1 MGGRERLI
9 RWVRT
14 SPPMR
19 ALTPTNPPQDVPDWV
34 YDQWFEEYEEQR
46 DAQARGNIVSAFQLR
61 DRDERYPEDDGEDGW
76 QVLDQVRRLIH
87 LSADMGLVSRSI
99 LRPLAQALDPATR
112 MANAAQVEATKLE
125 AERLG
130 VDLRDDLEPSDY

>member
-1 MGGRERLI
+1 
-9 RWVRT
+9 
-14 SPPMR
+14 MR
-19 ALTPTNPPQDVPDWV
+19 QLTPINPPEDMPDWV
-34 YDQWFEEYEEQR
+34 YSQWFEEYEEQR
-46 DAQARGNIVSAFQLR
+46 DAQAKGNIVSAFQLR

-87 LSADMGLVSRSI
+87 LSGDMGLVSRSI

-112 MANAAQVEATKLE
+112 MAKAAQVEATKLE

-130 VDLRDDLEPSDY
+130 VDLDGDLEPSDF

>member
-1 MGGRERLI
+1 
-9 RWVRT
+9 
-14 SPPMR
+14 MR